1 MKPVIL
7 NSVFE
12 GKWDVFLY
20 STVQKKVAVLLLFNV
35 AWISLLPWGGW
46 PDLIICYE
54 RTGLFP
60 GGCPL
65 AGYLQPGCLL
75 RITIQC
81 PPWKWPLKPSPGSL
95 TSAVYKIPWD
105 LTLAHF
111 CRMVSWYFLLTVR
124 RYINNNG
131 TGNMTSTFM
140 VLTSTGGHQEV
151 SRW

>member
-20 STVQKKVAVLLLFNV
+20 SAAQKKVAVLLLFNV

-46 PDLIICYE
+46 PDLMICYE
-54 RTGLFP
+54 RTGLFL

-75 RITIQC
+75 RITIRC
-81 PPWKWPLKPSPGSL
+81 PPWKWPIKPSPGSL
-95 TSAVYKIPWD
+95 MSAVYKIPWD

-111 CRMVSWYFLLTVR
+111 LRMTSWYFLLTVR
-124 RYINNNG
+124 RHINNNG
-131 TGNMTSTFM
+131 PGNTTSTFM
-140 VLTSTGGHQEV
+140 VLTSTRGHQEV
-151 SRW
+151 SR